1 MDTLPVFN
9 IPFDKEAYDLVDD
22 EEQKVFTQSKDDRTK
37 LEKLLQSY
45 IGADCWYITINNN
58 ELVYNG
64 DIKDKPVK
72 DADSFIPA
80 FLYDSIR
87 DYTYDNINKLLDM
100 FVESGRSNTLDI
112 YMGYDW
118 FKLSVKYEPSDS
130 KFTLEYYKNSST
142 DEHIQRRKFLL
153 AKSELEKAEEL
164 KI

>member
-1 MDTLPVFN
+1 MCN
-9 IPFDKEAYDLVDD
+9 IPFDRDAYDELVD
-22 EEQKVFTQSKDDRTK
+22 EEQKLFTQSKEDRAK

-64 DIKDKPVK
+64 DLKDKPVK

-87 DYTYDNINKLLDM
+87 DYTYDNINKLLDL

-112 YMGYDW
+112 YMGDNLY
-118 FKLSVKYEPSDS
+118 KLSTKYDPSVS
-130 KFTLEYYKNSST
+130 TFTLEYYKSPKT
-142 DEHIQRRKFLL
+142 DEYIETRKCRR
-153 AKSELEKAEEL
+153 AKYHLDMAEEL
-164 KI
+164 NI